1 MIEKTLKERGDEWKD
16 VCCMGYQAALDGRN
30 STFNPYKNLMNST
43 EYRLWDAGWEAGLRY
58 MVQIGLK
65 GVEAYRLNMESVP
78 EPTYAPVSSAIF
90 KGELDIDKVVS
101 KVKGNK
107 VLGTRN
113 GGEAAS

>member
-1 MIEKTLKERGDEWKD
+1 MIAEVLIEKRKYWEH
-16 VCCMGYQAALDGRN
+16 VCCLGYGAALEGRN
-30 STFNPYKNLMNST
+30 STFNPYKNRLGST

-65 GVEAYRLNMESVP
+65 GVESYRLNMESVP
-78 EPTYAPVSSAIF
+78 APTYAPVSSAIF

-113 GGEAAS
+113 GGEDAS